1 MLIILDKPTVGE
13 ELTNVFTLIALK
25 LQDFSIFGVLHHR
38 SIAGKFL
45 LTGSHDFLEVV
56 LGGQTL
62 HSSQGFPPVPLLN
75 SDVNQ
80 SILNSL
86 VISLGSISERIKSL
100 QIFNGHCEDL
110 TQIFKKNLLKCYT
123 QAVI

>member
-13 ELTNVFTLIALK
+13 ELTNVFTLVALK
-25 LQDFSIFGVLHHR
+25 LQDFSIFRVLHHG

-45 LTGSHDFLEVV
+45 LTG
-56 LGGQTL
+56 
-62 HSSQGFPPVPLLN
+62 SQGFPPVPLLN

-100 QIFNGHCEDL
+100 QIFNGHCERFNS
-110 TQIFKKNLLKCYT
+110 TFQKKNLLKCYT
-123 QAVI
+123 QAVIAW

>member
-13 ELTNVFTLIALK
+13 ELTNVFTLVALK
-25 LQDFSIFGVLHHR
+25 LQDFSIFGVLHHG

-45 LTGSHDFLEVV
+45 LTSSHDFLEVV

-86 VISLGSISERIKSL
+86 GSISERIKSL
-100 QIFNGHCEDL
+100 QIFNGHCERFNS
-110 TQIFKKNLLKCYT
+110 TFQKKSL
-123 QAVI
+123 VE